1 MIPLIIKYLSV
12 RLPLL
17 KQCSCSLPAP
27 VSERE
32 AGCPGVNTGSGSS
45 TTDNHLLHGVALSP
59 VRQIGQAAVLATGGF
74 VDLHRLTNR
83 AKAAGYYES
92 FTYVK
97 Y

>member
-32 AGCPGVNTGSGSS
+32 AGYPGVTTGTGSS
-45 TTDNHLLHGVALSP
+45 LLLV
-59 VRQIGQAAVLATGGF
+59 VLATGGF